1 MNEGHRWV
9 QGQIKERNRKN
20 IIKLLEKTPK
30 RFTDLL
36 KESGYSPRGLTSM
49 LKDLEES
56 KQIEKTIH
64 EGKEAYGLTK
74 KGQDLL
80 RQIPQFAYI
89 LDILDKG
96 GEYIENFSRMHGSM
110 MLARQSWGIDDNL
123 LIDKKINEKLNPL
136 TRDIVFELQQE
147 LYEKIYDN
155 VKKRK
160 TIINENLDYN
170 LILEISINYKE
181 LVKSIKENSLLYYR
195 NITDKELDLCEKLDH
210 GDFTDNDIELFNKIR
225 NETKIK
231 LGLAKK

>member
-64 EGKEAYGLTK
+64 DGREAYGLTK

-89 LDILDKG
+89 LDTLDKG
-96 GEYIENFSRMHGSM
+96 GVYHEDFSSIGGSM
-110 MLARQSWGIDDNL
+110 MVVELPWGITDNL
-123 LIDKKINEKLNPL
+123 LINKKIDDRLNPF
-136 TRDIVFELQQE
+136 TKNIVFELQEQ
-147 LYEKIYDN
+147 LYNKIYEN

-160 TIINENLDYN
+160 TLINESLDCS
-170 LILEISINYKE
+170 LVLEISIDYKE
-181 LVKSIKENSLLYYR
+181 LVKSIKENSLLYYK
-195 NITDKELDLCEKLDH
+195 NLTDKEIDSFYKVDNGKGTEKDY
-210 GDFTDNDIELFNKIR
+210 ELLK
-225 NETKIK
+225 KIK
-231 LGLAKK
+231 HERKLQLGLKK